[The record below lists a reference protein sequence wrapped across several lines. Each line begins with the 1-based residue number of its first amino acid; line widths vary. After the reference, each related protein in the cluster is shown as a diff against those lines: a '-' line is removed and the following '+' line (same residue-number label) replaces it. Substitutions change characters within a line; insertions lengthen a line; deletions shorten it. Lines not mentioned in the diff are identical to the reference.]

1 MIRVLLIVICVES
14 LLLVLAGMAWGWNR
28 RGARQ
33 GPLLGELPVVPADLG
48 GRQQEPMTGLYVG
61 TTFAG
66 SWQDRVVAGGLGRR
80 ADATATLFDGGVV
93 IERHGAGPV
102 FLPGAAVTGARLAP
116 GLAGK
121 VVGAGGLLVVQWRWN
136 GHDLDTGFRADDKR
150 EYVPWVAALQR
161 GVSA

>member
-14 LLLVLAGMAWGWNR
+14 LLLVLVAMAWGWHR

-33 GPLLGELPVVPADLG
+33 VPLLGELPVAPADLG
-48 GRQQEPMTGLYVG
+48 ARQQEPITGLYVG

-80 ADATATLFDGGVV
+80 ADATATLFAGGVV
-93 IERHGAGPV
+93 IERQGEASV
-102 FLPGAAVTGARLAP
+102 FLPGAAITGARLAP

-150 EYVPWVAALQR
+150 AYVAWVAALQR
-161 GVSA
+161 EVAA